1 MIVKSESS
9 RMSRCRRQRCWK
21 RNGGLYDLGIFS
33 KVDVDLQN
41 PDGEEPSKNVL
52 VQVEEAKRWSVGVG
66 GGAEFARIGGNT
78 GDLTS
83 PVGNASF
90 SPRVDAGVYE
100 TQPAAGRAHRQF
112 EDTLFRSSAAGFV
125 HL

>member
-1 MIVKSESS
+1 MLETQ
-9 RMSRCRRQRCWK
+9 RR
-21 RNGGLYDLGIFS
+21 LYDLGVFS

-52 VQVEEAKRWSVGVG
+52 VQVEEAKRWSFGVG

-83 PVGNASF
+83 PVGDASF
-90 SPRVDAGVYE
+90 SPRVTLEFTRLNLRGKAHTASLRTRFSDLQQRALFTYE
-100 TQPAAGRAHRQF
+100 NPRWTR
-112 EDTLFRSSAAGFV
+112 FRPLADDG
-125 HL
+125 